1 MIEPRYIE
9 LPVHIIRAIKS
20 GPVPKVRNW
29 RELEFHQLTRAE
41 RMCAF
46 IENHCV
52 VPEGKLAGQPAKL
65 ALFQEAFIYAVYDNP
80 HQTTE
85 AILSIAR
92 KNGKTGLIA
101 FLMLG
106 HIVGPESKLNSRVIS
121 GAMSREQASEV
132 YRAASN
138 SAELSDDLRSLVR
151 ATPSQKTLLGLAVN
165 AEYKAISAEGKTA
178 HGNNPVL
185 TIIDEAGQIKGSTS
199 EFIEAI
205 TTAGG
210 AYDDPLRITIST
222 QSETDHDY
230 FSLDIDDAI
239 EHQPADKVCHLY
251 EAEKDCDLLDEK
263 QWLYANP
270 ALGEFKDINYLRAE
284 ADKATRSPRLAN
296 TFRRYQLNQRIVS
309 NEAYIQA
316 DEWKLCNGKPAMLD
330 KEMQI
335 FGGLDLSKTTD
346 LTSLVLIGIDSVD
359 SDHAVHVHP
368 YFWMPNEKIE
378 ERDKTDRAPYIF
390 WRDEGYIKTTPGAT
404 VDYDFVAYQLIE
416 ILEDHGLWFTD
427 LKIGFDR
434 WKIGEL
440 KKSLLA
446 LNVPE
451 SDINQCFIEHGQGFK
466 DMTPALEKLTEYIL
480 NHQLRHGD
488 NPVLNMCSFNAIAV
502 EDPAENVKLDKRR
515 ATGRIDGVQALA
527 MAVGTSL
534 KEPNEAPKEPSLF
547 FI

>member
-9 LPVHIIRAIKS
+9 LPEHILRAIKS

-52 VPEGKLAGQPAKL
+52 IPEGKLAGQPAKL
-65 ALFQEAFIYAVYDNP
+65 SLFQEAFIYAVYDNP
-80 HQTTE
+80 YQTTE

-106 HIVGPESKLNSRVIS
+106 HIVGPEAKINSRVIS

-132 YRAASN
+132 YRAAAN
-138 SAELSDDLRSLVR
+138 CAELSDDLRSLVR
-151 ATPSQKTLLGLAVN
+151 ATPSQKSLLGLPVN

-178 HGNNPVL
+178 HGNNPVM
-185 TIIDEAGQIKGSTS
+185 TIIDEAGQIKGNTS

-239 EHQPADKVCHLY
+239 EHQPKDKVCHLY
-251 EAEKDCDLLDEK
+251 EAEKDCDLLDEE

-284 ADKATRSPRLAN
+284 ADKASRSPRLAN

-309 NEAYIQA
+309 NDAFIQA
-316 DEWKLCNGKPAMLD
+316 DEWKLCNAKPAVLD
-330 KEMQI
+330 KEKMRI
-335 FGGLDLSKTTD
+335 FGGFDLSQNTD
-346 LTSLVLIGIDSVD
+346 LTSFVLIGIGEEVE
-359 SDHAVHVHP
+359 VYP
-368 YFWMPNEKIE
+368 YFWMPNHKIE
-378 ERDKTDRAPYIF
+378 ERDKTDRAPYLF
-390 WRDEGYIKTTPGAT
+390 WRDEGFIMTTPGAT

-416 ILEDHGLWFTD
+416 ILEDHGLWFSD

-434 WKIGEL
+434 WRFVFFKR
-440 KKSLLA
+440 A
-446 LNVPE
+446 LME
-451 SDINQCFIEHGQGFK
+451 AGITEAEIDECFIEYGQGFK
-466 DMTPALEKLTEYIL
+466 DMDPALKKMTEYIL
-480 NHQLRHGD
+480 NHKINHGD
-488 NPVLNMCSFNAIAV
+488 NPVLNMCSFNAVSV
-502 EDPAENVKLDKRR
+502 EDAAGNIKLEKRK
-515 ATGRIDGVQALA
+515 ATGRIDGIQAFG
-527 MAVGTSL
+527 MAIGASL
-534 KEPNEAPKEPSLF
+534 KEPEEVKKEPELF